1 MKTTWIIYALAWLLP
16 IMLIVLYLTGI
27 IPSLTVYTG
36 ETLVYLLSVTTVVLS
51 LLTAWLAMRIFAMKP
66 VKMRMQ
72 MLKGKQ
78 KETSFQVLSRVR
90 ILMVLMV
97 IIIDFAAYY
106 ITGST
111 SPLYLAAIMG
121 VALIFCW
128 PRTVEH

>member
-27 IPSLTVYTG
+27 IPSLTVHTG

>member
-1 MKTTWIIYALAWLLP
+1 MKTTWIIYAIAWLLP

-27 IPSLTVYTG
+27 IPTLTVHTD

-78 KETSFQVLSRVR
+78 KEISFQVLSRVR

-128 PRTVEH
+128 PRTAEH